1 MFINMKE
8 LKCVHESASSTDL
21 PMCLLLPKKKKK
33 KLSFSFYLITLIIEE
48 VPFYELL

>member
-33 KLSFSFYLITLIIEE
+33 KVKLFILPYNTNH
-48 VPFYELL
+48 

>member
-1 MFINMKE
+1 MSLHLPRIYQ
-8 LKCVHESASSTDL
+8 CV
-21 PMCLLLPKKKKK
+21 CFYQKKKKK